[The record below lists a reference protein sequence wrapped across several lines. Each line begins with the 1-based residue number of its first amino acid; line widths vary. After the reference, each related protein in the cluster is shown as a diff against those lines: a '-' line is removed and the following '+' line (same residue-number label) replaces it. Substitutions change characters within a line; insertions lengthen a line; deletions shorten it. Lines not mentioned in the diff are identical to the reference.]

1 MRRSEVD
8 EYRFVEEIEKLKR
21 SLEEREMRLKLIESK
36 ISSKYERE
44 LEERERVFSS
54 QFSNQKE
61 NF

>member
-36 ISSKYERE
+36 IS
-44 LEERERVFSS
+44 
-54 QFSNQKE
+54 
-61 NF
+61 